1 MKLKV
6 LTIPQILLRFRV
18 ATYLYWA
25 LSGAFLCYYILFFE
39 EVRGIKASDVGLMM
53 SLYTLS
59 ALIGQ
64 NVFGFFS
71 DKVKSNK
78 IPIGLGVVFLGISF
92 SLFPSQENIQLI
104 YANIMAIGFLQQP
117 IGPMLDAWAL
127 RHLSVHNEEKLYG
140 KIRGL
145 GSFGWSSAAIITAY
159 LIQNF
164 GWNMMYWVAVF
175 CTLLLFV
182 VVMVTP
188 DFKIDG
194 KYKSGKELTL
204 KTAIKALFGNP
215 SYVYILLVIFF
226 LYLGVQT
233 AYNYMGLIIKETGGG
248 VVELGWTYFVD
259 AGSEIPAM
267 FLSVWLLSK
276 YAPRKLMISAVILY
290 ILRFSLILY
299 FQTPIAVTLA
309 SILEGFA
316 FGLMLTAL
324 RKYIFD
330 IIKPEVQTTAL
341 TISDAVFLSLSVM
354 IGGAVGGWIIQHY
367 SAMTLISVCMG
378 SAIIALSLLLLGR
391 RFDLHSEVKI

>member
-1 MKLKV
+1 MKSKV

-39 EVRGIKASDVGLMM
+39 EIRGIKASDIGLMM

-71 DKVKSNK
+71 DKLKSNK

-92 SLFPSQENIQLI
+92 SLFPFQENIQLI
-104 YANIMAIGFLQQP
+104 YANMMAIGFLQQP
-117 IGPMLDAWAL
+117 IGPMIDAWAL

-188 DFKIDG
+188 DCQIDG
-194 KYKSGKELTL
+194 KHTSDKALTL

-248 VVELGWTYFVD
+248 VVALGWTYFVD

-290 ILRFSLILY
+290 ILRFAIILY
-299 FQTPIAVTLA
+299 FQTPIVVTFA

-330 IIKPEVQTTAL
+330 IITPEVQTTAL

-354 IGGAVGGWIIQHY
+354 IGGAVGGWIIQEY
-367 SAMTLISVCMG
+367 STMTLLSVCMG

-391 RFDLHSEVKI
+391 RFDLQSETKI

>member
-1 MKLKV
+1 MKSKV

-39 EVRGIKASDVGLMM
+39 EVRGIKASDLGLMM

-71 DKVKSNK
+71 DKLKSNK
-78 IPIGLGVVFLGISF
+78 IPIGLGVIFLAISF
-92 SLFPSQENIQLI
+92 SLFPFQENIQFI
-104 YANIMAIGFLQQP
+104 YANMMAIGFLQQP
-117 IGPMLDAWAL
+117 IGPMLDAWSL
-127 RHLSVHNEEKLYG
+127 RHLSIHNEEKLYG

-175 CTLLLFV
+175 CTLFLFV
-182 VVMVTP
+182 VVIITP
-188 DFKIDG
+188 DCQIDG
-194 KYKSGKELTL
+194 KYTSGKALTL
-204 KTAIKALFGNP
+204 KTAIKSLFGNP

-248 VVELGWTYFVD
+248 VVALGWTYFVD

-290 ILRFSLILY
+290 ILRFALILY
-299 FQTPIAVTLA
+299 FQTPIVVTLA

-330 IIKPEVQTTAL
+330 IIQPEVQTTAL

-367 SAMTLISVCMG
+367 SAMALLSVCMG
-378 SAIIALSLLLLGR
+378 SAIIAFSLLLLGK
-391 RFDLHSEVKI
+391 RFDLQSEVKN

>member
-1 MKLKV
+1 MKSGM

-25 LSGAFLCYYILFFE
+25 LSASFLCYYILFFE
-39 EVRGIKASDVGLMM
+39 EVREIKASDIGLMM

-64 NVFGFFS
+64 NIFGFSS
-71 DKVKSNK
+71 DKLKSNK
-78 IPIGLGVVFLGISF
+78 IPIGLGVVFLAASL
-92 SLFPSQENIQLI
+92 SLFPYQENIKLL
-104 YANIMAIGFLQQP
+104 YANMMAIGFLQQP

-127 RHLSVHNEEKLYG
+127 RHLSIHNEEKLYG

-164 GWNMMYWVAVF
+164 GWHMMYWVAVVCALF
-175 CTLLLFV
+175 LLLIV
-182 VVMVTP
+182 IITP
-188 DFKIDG
+188 DCPIDTSNN
-194 KYKSGKELTL
+194 SGRKLTL
-204 KTAIKALFGNP
+204 KTAIKDLFGNP
-215 SYVYILLVIFF
+215 SYIYILFVIFF
-226 LYLGVQT
+226 LYMGVQT
-233 AYNYMGLIIKETGGG
+233 AYNYLGLIIKETGGG
-248 VVELGWTYFVD
+248 VVALGWTYFVD

-276 YAPRKLMISAVILY
+276 YAPRKLMIGAVILY
-290 ILRFSLILY
+290 LIRFSLILY
-299 FQTPIAVTLA
+299 FQTPLVVTLA

-316 FGLMLTAL
+316 FGLMLTSL

-330 IIKPEVQTTAL
+330 IINPEVQTTAL

-354 IGGAVGGWIIQHY
+354 VGGAVGGWIIQNY
-367 SAMTLISVCMG
+367 SAMALLGVCMG
-378 SAIIALSLLLLGR
+378 SAAIAFFLLLMGK
-391 RFDLHSEVKI
+391 RFDLHPETKS